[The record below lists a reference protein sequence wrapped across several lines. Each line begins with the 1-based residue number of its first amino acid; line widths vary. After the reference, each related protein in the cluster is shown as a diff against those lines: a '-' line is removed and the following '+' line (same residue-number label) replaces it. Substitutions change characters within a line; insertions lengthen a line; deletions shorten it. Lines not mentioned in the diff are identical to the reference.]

1 MTNFVVSFLARESTN
16 KFIFMNEMSLQ
27 DPIHGGEEERGWS
40 RGGRIRRQGAVCRGQ
55 KRKQEYDG
63 LGRIEKVRT
72 YVHNNSMCARDGREF
87 CQKSLKEASKI
98 LLADDYLEVERPPV
112 LPKMGRRYY
121 LMHSMF

>member
-1 MTNFVVSFLARESTN
+1 MANFVVSFLARESTN

-72 YVHNNSMCARDGREF
+72 YVHTKSMCARDGREF
-87 CQKSLKEASKI
+87 CQKSLKEASKNTF
-98 LLADDYLEVERPPV
+98 
-112 LPKMGRRYY
+112 G
-121 LMHSMF
+121 